1 MNRTNEWAI
10 GPAPADT
17 ALKGHG
23 LRFANECF
31 QEIIFDA
38 LVNIKPLDTDT
49 QLAGV
54 TEARSR
60 CNLSCF
66 FNISVRANDHGVLA
80 TEFKGGTNESLTTLR
95 GNYSTNF
102 G

>member
-54 TEARSR
+54 TKTRTGCDLGS
-60 CNLSCF
+60 F
-66 FNISVRANDHGVLA
+66 FNIGVRANDHGVLA
-80 TEFKGGTNESLTTLR
+80 TEFKG
-95 GNYSTNF
+95 
-102 G
+102 